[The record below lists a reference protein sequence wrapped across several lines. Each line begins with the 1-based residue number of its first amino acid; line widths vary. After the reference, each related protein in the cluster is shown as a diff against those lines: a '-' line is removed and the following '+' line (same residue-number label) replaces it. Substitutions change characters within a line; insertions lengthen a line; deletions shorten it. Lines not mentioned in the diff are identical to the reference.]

1 LREYVMLL
9 SEILVKANKE
19 YPRLEAVA
27 CGEIHYDYS
36 KLNDRVV
43 RLARALMRRGL
54 GFGDKVAIIHRN
66 CHRFLESYFAAANI
80 GAVLVPINYRL
91 SAKDFS
97 YILENSESKALII
110 EEGLVESARPSI
122 DDSKQLDSII
132 VTGESTDMNLLQN
145 GLRYEEIIRKE
156 HSEDLQIPRMLEG
169 KMAHLY
175 YTSGTTGTPKG
186 VILTH
191 RNNYVHAKNTVEAI
205 DLSSKDRWLHVSPM
219 YHLADAWST
228 WAVTLIGGSHVFVP
242 EFDTE
247 RVLETI
253 ERERATISNFIPT
266 MLNSLVSHPEI
277 ESYDLNSFRLVMSGG
292 APIAPEVIREVIN
305 SFGCEYIQTYGL
317 TETSPYLT
325 MSILKDHLK
334 DLPFEKR
341 LEFLATAGRPFK
353 GINLMVVREDGL
365 EVEQNDEEV
374 GEIIVKG
381 ETITPGYWKL
391 PEETAKRIVD
401 GWLHTRDLATVNEEG
416 YVTIVD
422 RMDDMIITGGEN
434 VYSIEV
440 ENVLYG
446 HPKVMEAAI
455 IGLKDDVWGERIVA
469 LIVPKEGESPSEEE
483 IIDHCKSELA
493 AFKTPKQVILVREI
507 PKTTSGK
514 IRKNILREK
523 YGG

>member
-1 LREYVMLL
+1 MLL
-9 SEILVKANKE
+9 SEILAKANKE
-19 YPRLEAVA
+19 HPKQEAVA
-27 CGEIHYDYS
+27 CGDIHYDYS
-36 KLNDRVV
+36 ELNDRVAK
-43 RLARALMRRGL
+43 LARALRRRGL
-54 GFGDKVAIIHRN
+54 GFGDKLAIIHRN
-66 CHRFLESYFAAANI
+66 CHYFLESYFAATKI

-97 YILENSESKALII
+97 YILNNSESKALII
-110 EEGLVESARPSI
+110 EGGLVETARPSMNHI
-122 DDSKQLDSII
+122 EELDSIV
-132 VTGESTDMNLLQN
+132 VTGESTDENLSQN
-145 GLRYEEIIRKE
+145 GLLYEEIIERE
-156 HSEDLQIPRMLEG
+156 DSENLQIPRMGE
-169 KMAHLY
+169 KEMAHLY

-191 RNNYVHAKNTVEAI
+191 RNNYVHAKNAI
-205 DLSSKDRWLHVSPM
+205 EEIGLCGKDRWLHVSPM

-228 WAVTLIGGSHVFVP
+228 WAITLVGGTHVFVP
-242 EFDTE
+242 EFE
-247 RVLETI
+247 AKRVLETI
-253 ERERATISNFIPT
+253 KRERATISNFIPT
-266 MLNSLVSHPEI
+266 MLNRLVSHPDI
-277 ESYDLNSFRLVMSGG
+277 GSYDLSSFRLVMSGG
-292 APIAPEVIREVIN
+292 APIAPEVIRKVIN

-325 MSILKDHLK
+325 MSILKNRHK

-341 LEFLATAGRPFK
+341 LEILATAGRPFK
-353 GINLMVVREDGL
+353 GTNLMVAREDGL
-365 EVEQNDEEV
+365 EVEQNDVEV

-381 ETITPGYWKL
+381 ETITPGYWRL
-391 PEETAKRIVD
+391 PEETEKRIVD

-469 LIVPKEGESPSEEE
+469 VIVPKEGERPSEEE

-493 AFKTPKQVILVREI
+493 AFKTPKQVILVKDI

-514 IRKNILREK
+514 IRKNVLREK